1 MQEVKKQVY
10 TRFVEGA
17 LNTAEQAS
25 FLDGLPDRSQFV
37 QAGDEAATIHSTYFG
52 VEPDVLIN
60 NSAYQIA
67 LQQLDGCL
75 LYTS

>member
-1 MQEVKKQVY
+1 MPEVKKQVY

-37 QAGDEAATIHSTYFG
+37 QAGDEAETIHSTYFG
-52 VEPDVLIN
+52 VEPVSYTHLDVYKRQQQASYPA
-60 NSAYQIA
+60 SA
-67 LQQLDGCL
+67 
-75 LYTS
+75 